1 MIPSNDQRA
10 VSSVISHGFA
20 MHTLAAVYELVC
32 VAEDTQP
39 GLQPRSSGMS
49 VQLLAADESAFSD
62 LAPSRRFAHP
72 CIYLRLLPFLFSPS
86 SSLSLPLVIWFG
98 TADSESVPA
107 DMRTAMPMI
116 GTGENCGRLTFN
128 YCNHSLQEP

>member
-1 MIPSNDQRA
+1 MIPTNDQRA

-20 MHTLAAVYELVC
+20 MRTLAAVYMSWC
-32 VAEDTQP
+32 VWLKTHP
-39 GLQPRSSGMS
+39 GLQPHSSGMS

-72 CIYLRLLPFLFSPS
+72 CMYSRLLPFLLPPIF
-86 SSLSLPLVIWFG
+86 LPLPPSRY
-98 TADSESVPA
+98 SESVPA

-116 GTGENCGRLTFN
+116 GTGETCGRLTFN
-128 YCNHSLQEP
+128 YCHHSLQEP